1 MFEMAHTGTTEDSGD
16 LDELDWDPSVL
27 LSDVCHSD
35 TLIRRT
41 HLAES
46 MFALCESVCGV
57 FGGDR
62 VELCAARVRRLA
74 ARCGGIEVR
83 EIRVEAAKSC

>member
-16 LDELDWDPSVL
+16 LDELDWDPIVVL
-27 LSDVCHSD
+27 LDACGSA
-35 TLIRRT
+35 TLIRPT

-46 MFALCESVCGV
+46 MFALFASDRGD

-74 ARCGGIEVR
+74 ARCGGNEVR